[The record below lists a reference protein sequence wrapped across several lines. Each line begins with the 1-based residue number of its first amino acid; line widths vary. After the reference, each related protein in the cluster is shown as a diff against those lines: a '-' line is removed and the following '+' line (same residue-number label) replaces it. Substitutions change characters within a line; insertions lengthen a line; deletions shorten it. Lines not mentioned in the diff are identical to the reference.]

1 MKVGDMVQVR
11 SDAVLGTP
19 EEWGLLSREAM
30 VAKTRAHNGVG
41 IIICEEAL
49 MMGYS
54 DMGFKVLWGGH
65 GQLILQ
71 PPNTIEVVNE
81 SR

>member
-1 MKVGDMVQVR
+1 MKIGDMVQVR
-11 SDAVLGTP
+11 ADAVLGAP
-19 EEWGLLSREAM
+19 EEWGLLNRKEM
-30 VAKTRAHNGVG
+30 VAKTRAHNGIG

-49 MMGYS
+49 RMGYS

-65 GQLILQ
+65 GQMIVQ
-71 PPNTIEVVNE
+71 PANTIEVVNE

>member
-11 SDAVLGTP
+11 ADAVLGAP
-19 EEWGLLSREAM
+19 GEWGLLSREAM

-49 MMGYS
+49 RMGYL
-54 DMGFKVLWGGH
+54 GFKVLWGGH
-65 GQLILQ
+65 GQMVVQ
-71 PPNTIEVVNE
+71 PANTIEVINE
-81 SR
+81 NR